1 MQTWARV
8 PTMGGGT
15 MQEVKFW
22 CYFVLARVRGI
33 GRAYNAMP
41 KGEAVSTGIHKLAEV
56 RTMFFRH
63 GWIPYC
69 LTGRGGSFLCS

>member
-1 MQTWARV
+1 
-8 PTMGGGT
+8 
-15 MQEVKFW
+15 
-22 CYFVLARVRGI
+22 
-33 GRAYNAMP
+33 MP

-69 LTGRGGSFLCS
+69 LTGRGGSFLCR